1 MTAFRKFPKLTI
13 FLAVIM
19 LLLLSCKKKAE
30 EIVIVP
36 DAQKNHLQ
44 RNRLLGNVKTQQ
56 IETYILTEDSIKK
69 ILNSKLFHYSSDG
82 FLTQYLIL
90 NEDNDTISERNISYN
105 PNSTENYWIEKEKEA
120 ETFRKCQY
128 KYDINGYLAGEQY
141 YANDSLLY
149 TVDYK
154 TDGIGG
160 IVEMK
165 RNFPDYSIRN
175 HYQYN
180 SQGLVVRVDEYD
192 PAGNLYKY
200 ITYEY
205 DNYGDEVNRRAFKG
219 KNQLIEYT
227 YSQYDDDGKI
237 LKVIYEDCLHSIR
250 EIRTYSEHDAN
261 GNWGLEI
268 YSRNNKNIY
277 FRKQTITYY

>member
-1 MTAFRKFPKLTI
+1 
-13 FLAVIM
+13 M

-141 YANDSLLY
+141 FANDSLLY

>member
-141 YANDSLLY
+141 FANDSLLY

-261 GNWGLEI
+261 GNWGLEN

>member
-90 NEDNDTISERNISYN
+90 NEDNDTIAERNISYN
-105 PNSTENYWIEKEKEA
+105 PNSTENYWIEKEKESG
-120 ETFRKCQY
+120 TFRKCQY

>member
-120 ETFRKCQY
+120 GTFRKCQY

-237 LKVIYEDCLHSIR
+237 LKIIYEDCLHSIR

-261 GNWGLEI
+261 GNWVLEN
-268 YSRNNKNIY
+268 YSRNDKNIY

>member
-105 PNSTENYWIEKEKEA
+105 PNSTENYWIEKEKETG
-120 ETFRKCQY
+120 TFRKCQY

>member
-105 PNSTENYWIEKEKEA
+105 PNSTENYWIEKEKETG
-120 ETFRKCQY
+120 TFRKCQY

-141 YANDSLLY
+141 FANDSLLY

>member
-1 MTAFRKFPKLTI
+1 MTAFRKFPKLSI
-13 FLAVIM
+13 SLAVIM
-19 LLLLSCKKKAE
+19 LLLLGCKKKAE

-44 RNRLLGNVKTQQ
+44 RNRLLGNVKIQQ
-56 IETYILTEDSIKK
+56 IETYILTEDSVKK
-69 ILNSKLFHYSSDG
+69 ILNTKLFHYSSDG

-90 NEDNDTISERNISYN
+90 NEDKDTVSERNISYN
-105 PNSTENYWIEKEKEA
+105 PNSTENYWIENESETG
-120 ETFRKCQY
+120 TFRKCQY

-165 RNFPDYSIRN
+165 RNFSDYSIRN

-180 SQGLVVRVDEYD
+180 AQGLVVRVDEYD

-250 EIRTYSEHDAN
+250 EIRTYSEHDEN
-261 GNWGLEI
+261 GNWCVEN

>member
-141 YANDSLLY
+141 FANDSLLY

>member
-1 MTAFRKFPKLTI
+1 
-13 FLAVIM
+13 M
-19 LLLLSCKKKAE
+19 LLLLGCKKKAE

-69 ILNSKLFHYSSDG
+69 ILNTKLFYYSSDG
-82 FLTQYLIL
+82 FLTQYFIL
-90 NEDNDTISERNISYN
+90 NEDNDTVSERNISYN
-105 PNSTENYWIEKEKEA
+105 PNSTENYWIEKESELG
-120 ETFRKCQY
+120 TFRKCQY

-141 YANDSLLY
+141 FANDSLLY

-180 SQGLVVRVDEYD
+180 EQGLVVRVDEYD

-205 DNYGDEVNRRAFKG
+205 DNFGDEVNRRAFKG

-237 LKVIYEDCLHSIR
+237 LKIIYEDCLHSIR

-261 GNWGLEI
+261 GNWVLEN
-268 YSRNNKNIY
+268 YSRNDKNIY

>member
-120 ETFRKCQY
+120 GTFRKCQY

-160 IVEMK
+160 FVA
-165 RNFPDYSIRN
+165 
-175 HYQYN
+175 
-180 SQGLVVRVDEYD
+180 V
-192 PAGNLYKY
+192 
-200 ITYEY
+200 
-205 DNYGDEVNRRAFKG
+205 
-219 KNQLIEYT
+219 
-227 YSQYDDDGKI
+227 
-237 LKVIYEDCLHSIR
+237 
-250 EIRTYSEHDAN
+250 
-261 GNWGLEI
+261 
-268 YSRNNKNIY
+268 
-277 FRKQTITYY
+277 